1 MQRTSAW
8 LRAAAALAVAAL
20 VAGGTAGCTALDP
33 ARRPLPVQAE
43 FINASQP
50 TRCAEEDN
58 VYVKVV
64 GSDIT
69 NFRIVAEHPP
79 YIASVVTDSTA
90 PDFTSCDMSNDPAY
104 TFEARTVTLYQDEQ
118 TLLVGHAFPTF
129 WRPESVDFRV
139 GDRVER
145 GLHLVQL
152 IRRAVPG
159 PGGTARD
166 VEILVLYPSDG
177 YWRPKPLP
185 PSTLVDSAYGSSFL
199 FGPIEHDGRPYVALR
214 EVTYDP
220 RREAFALVFRDGT
233 RGRLDIDEVSRRRL
247 SLSLSL
253 ESPVASGQP
262 FAALRSMFVTSEQA
276 DVSLVAWSTSVGSG
290 AGTGA
295 TRSTTPILAFKAI
308 RAPRARFGRSDP
320 SVHNLSA
327 PDLVFDSFTAAG
339 RR

>member
-1 MQRTSAW
+1 MGRTPAW
-8 LRAAAALAVAAL
+8 LLAAVVLA
-20 VAGGTAGCTALDP
+20 AGGTAGCTALDP
-33 ARRPLPVQAE
+33 ARRAVLVQAE

-50 TRCAEEDN
+50 TLCAEEDN

-64 GSDIT
+64 GT
-69 NFRIVAEHPP
+69 GVAAFRIVAEHPP

-90 PDFTSCDMSNDPAY
+90 PDFTSCDMSNDPVHA
-104 TFEARTVTLYQDEQ
+104 FEARTVTLYQDEQ

-152 IRRAVPG
+152 LRRAIPG
-159 PGGTARD
+159 PGGTVRD

-185 PSTLVDSAYGSSFL
+185 PSRLADSAYGSSFL

-220 RREAFALVFRDGT
+220 MGEGFSLVFRDGT
-233 RGRLDIDEVSRRRL
+233 RGRLGIGEVSRKRL

-253 ESPVASGQP
+253 DAPLASGRP
-262 FAALRSMFVTSEQA
+262 FAALRSMFVTTAQA
-276 DVSLVAWSTSVGSG
+276 DVSLVAWNAG
-290 AGTGA
+290 AGAGV
-295 TRSTTPILAFKAI
+295 TRSTAPILAFETV
-308 RAPRARFGRSDP
+308 RAPAARFGRSEP
-320 SVHNLSA
+320 SQHNLSA
-327 PDLVFDSFTAAG
+327 PDLVFDSFAAPAP
-339 RR
+339 R